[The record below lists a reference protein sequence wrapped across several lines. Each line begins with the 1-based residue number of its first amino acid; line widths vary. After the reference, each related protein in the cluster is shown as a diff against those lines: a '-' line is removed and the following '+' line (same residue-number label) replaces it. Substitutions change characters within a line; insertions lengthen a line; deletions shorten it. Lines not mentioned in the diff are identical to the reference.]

1 MTKWHMLSNK
11 RVFSN
16 SKQRPESV
24 LTVEP
29 QLPLC
34 GAGMVQATTCVTPVD
49 CTTRW
54 TAKTDHWSD
63 PRRDWYD
70 PLTYTVTHFSWVAS
84 QFVLYSTNNKL
95 LQKMISFL
103 CFRLSASGPAHCVPT
118 VTPARQHCGDAT
130 PTESLCV
137 TPVDSISN
145 CTMWVSRNYIPGKS
159 PRAAVQ
165 HYYKKLISVFS

>member
-1 MTKWHMLSNK
+1 MVSDKC
-11 RVFSN
+11 VFSN

-29 QLPLC
+29 PLPLC
-34 GAGMVQATTCVTPVD
+34 GAGMAQATTCVTPVD

-70 PLTYTVTHFSWVAS
+70 PLTHTVTHFSGWLYS
-84 QFVLYSTNNKL
+84 FVLYSSNDKL
-95 LQKMISFL
+95 LQKMISSL

-118 VTPARQHCGDAT
+118 VTPAQQHCGDAT

-145 CTMWVSRNYIPGKS
+145 CTMWVSHNYIFLVKA
-159 PRAAVQ
+159 RKLLRNIA
-165 HYYKKLISVFS
+165 KKLISVFS